1 MSVPEEIL
9 KKVKL
14 LEVRTRRVVN
24 NLFVGEYHSAFR
36 GQGMT
41 FAEFR
46 EYVPGDD
53 VRSIA
58 WSLMARSGKVYIKK
72 HDEER
77 EMTVILA
84 VDISG
89 SQVFGSQK
97 YLKGEAIAHLSALV
111 GFAATLNKDAVGLLL
126 FSDQVELFVPPK
138 KGRGQ
143 MHRILREIYYFKPQ
157 SKRTSIGVA
166 VDYLQG
172 ILKKKSHIF
181 LFSDFLDQGFETPLR
196 LLGKKHDAVAV
207 VVKDPLETK
216 IPPLGLVD
224 FEDPETG
231 EVVTVD
237 TSSPQFQRDYKAYC
251 QKQDEVRDT
260 QLRRSQVDQI
270 QIETDQDLVQ
280 PLVEFFQRR
289 KTR

>member
-1 MSVPEEIL
+1 LSVPEEIL

-77 EMTVILA
+77 EMTVVLA

-157 SKRTSIGVA
+157 SKRTNIGVA
-166 VDYLQG
+166 VDFLQG
-172 ILKKKSHIF
+172 VLKKKTHIF

-216 IPPLGLVD
+216 IPALGLVD

-237 TSSPQFQRDYKAYC
+237 TSSAQFQKDYKAYC
-251 QKQDEVRDT
+251 QKQDEIRDN
-260 QLRRSQVDQI
+260 QLKRSQVDQI
-270 QIETDQDLVQ
+270 QIQTDQDLVQ
-280 PLVEFFQRR
+280 PLVQFFQSR

>member
-84 VDISG
+84 VDVSG

-126 FSDQVELFVPPK
+126 FSDQVELFLPPK

-172 ILKKKSHIF
+172 VLKKKSHIF

-196 LLGKKHDAVAV
+196 MLGKKHDAVAV
-207 VVKDPLETK
+207 VVKDPLEVK
-216 IPPLGLVD
+216 IPAMGLVD
-224 FEDPETG
+224 LEDPETG
-231 EVVTVD
+231 DVVTVD
-237 TSSPQFQRDYKAYC
+237 TSSPQFQRDYRQFC
-251 QKQDEVRDT
+251 QKQDEKREAE
-260 QLRRSQVDQI
+260 LRRAQVDQI
-270 QIETDQDLVQ
+270 IIDTDQDLVQ
-280 PLVEFFQRR
+280 PLVQFFQRR

>member
-157 SKRTSIGVA
+157 SKRTNIGVA

-172 ILKKKSHIF
+172 VLKKKSHIF

-216 IPPLGLVD
+216 IPALGLVD

-237 TSSPQFQRDYKAYC
+237 TSSSQFQKDYKAYC
-251 QKQDEVRDT
+251 QKQDEIRDT

-280 PLVEFFQRR
+280 PLVRFFQSR

>member
-77 EMTVILA
+77 EMTLILA

-89 SQVFGSQK
+89 SQGFGSQK

-157 SKRTSIGVA
+157 SKRTNIGVA

-172 ILKKKSHIF
+172 VLKKKSHIF
-181 LFSDFLDQGFETPLR
+181 LFSDFLDQGFEMPLR

-216 IPPLGLVD
+216 VPALGLVD

-237 TSSPQFQRDYKAYC
+237 TSSPQFQRDYRAYC
-251 QKQDEVRDT
+251 EKQDEARDA

-270 QIETDQDLVQ
+270 QIATDQDLVQ
-280 PLVEFFQRR
+280 PLVQFFQRR

>member
-1 MSVPEEIL
+1 
-9 KKVKL
+9 
-14 LEVRTRRVVN
+14 
-24 NLFVGEYHSAFR
+24 
-36 GQGMT
+36 MT

-84 VDISG
+84 VDVSG

-97 YLKGEAIAHLSALV
+97 YLKGEAIAHLSALL

-143 MHRILREIYYFKPQ
+143 MHRILREIYFFKPK

-172 ILKKKSHIF
+172 VLKKKSHVF

-207 VVKDPLETK
+207 VVKDPLESK
-216 IPPLGLVD
+216 IPALGLVD

-237 TSSPQFQRDYKAYC
+237 TSSSSFQKEYKQYC
-251 QKQDEVRDT
+251 QKQDEVRSA
-260 QLRRSQVDQI
+260 QLLRSQVDQI
-270 QIETDQDLVQ
+270 DIETDKDLVQ
-280 PLVEFFQRR
+280 PLVQFFQKR

>member
-1 MSVPEEIL
+1 LAVPEEIL

-14 LEVRTRRVVN
+14 LEVRTRRLVN

-84 VDISG
+84 VDVSG

-97 YLKGEAIAHLSALV
+97 YLKGEAIAHLSALL

-143 MHRILREIYYFKPQ
+143 MHRILREIYFFKPK

-172 ILKKKSHIF
+172 VLKKKSHVF

-207 VVKDPLETK
+207 VVKDPLESK
-216 IPPLGLVD
+216 IPALGLVD

-237 TSSPQFQRDYKAYC
+237 TSSSSFQKEYKQYC
-251 QKQDEVRDT
+251 QKQDEVRSA
-260 QLRRSQVDQI
+260 QLLRSQVDQI
-270 QIETDQDLVQ
+270 DIETDKDLVQ
-280 PLVEFFQRR
+280 PLVQFFQKR